1 MKITKKNL
9 AQIILGLTLCLNLV
23 TMVITLEKT
32 EKNSQNFSVS
42 KINKLFELESF
53 CSFFLS
59 LLRPSRHLEQT
70 NERRMYR

>member
-42 KINKLFELESF
+42 KINKFI
-53 CSFFLS
+53 
-59 LLRPSRHLEQT
+59 
-70 NERRMYR
+70 